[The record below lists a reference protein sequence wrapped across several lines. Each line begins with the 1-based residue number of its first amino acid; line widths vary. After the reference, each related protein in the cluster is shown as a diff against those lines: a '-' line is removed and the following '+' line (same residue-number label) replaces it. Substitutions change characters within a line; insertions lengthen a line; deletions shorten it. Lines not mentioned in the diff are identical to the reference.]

1 MSPDPADA
9 AIIRSV
15 LHPLHAPPKSPGWN
29 VEELQGLLPESGRLR
44 EAAVLVGLVPRGS
57 FLNVLL
63 TRRTDALRHH
73 AGQVSFP
80 GGGLE
85 PGDAGPAAAAIREAG
100 EEIGLTPAQIQ
111 PWGYLDPLATVTG
124 FRVMPLVALVVPD
137 YMPQPDPREVAEVF
151 EVPLAF
157 LMAPAN
163 LQRRPI
169 DHAGRPRTVLEYV
182 NTDVATKR
190 IWGATASI
198 LFNLRERLAS
208 RAG

>member
-1 MSPDPADA
+1 MNPASADA

-15 LHPLHAPPKSPGWN
+15 LHPLHAPPAGPGWN
-29 VEELQGLLPESGRLR
+29 IEDLRGLLPAPEVLR
-44 EAAVLVGLVPRGS
+44 EAAVLVGLVPRGHS
-57 FLNVLL
+57 LNVLL

-85 PGDAGPAAAAIREAG
+85 PGDAGPAEAAIRETH
-100 EEIGLTPAQIQ
+100 EEIGLAPAQIQ
-111 PWGYLDPLATVTG
+111 PWGYLDPLATITG
-124 FRVMPLVALVVPD
+124 FRVLPLVAWIAPD
-137 YMPQPDPREVAEVF
+137 YVPHPDPSEVAEVF

-163 LQRRPI
+163 LQARPI
-169 DHAGRPRTVLEYV
+169 EHGGRPRTILEYV
-182 NTDVATKR
+182 NTDDMTQR

-198 LFNLRERLAS
+198 LFNLRERLAA
-208 RAG
+208 RTG